1 MFPAVPVPVSAAGHR
16 ADAQFRILRLLA
28 ARPAA
33 SQREIAI
40 ELGVSLGLVNFCL
53 RALADKGC
61 LKVANFR
68 ASGTKLRYAYLL
80 TPDGLQE
87 KARLTSGFLQ
97 RKVSEYEALKAEIA
111 ALQAEAGSPVG
122 LEVGS
127 ALWLDGSAPVA

>member
-1 MFPAVPVPVSAAGHR
+1 MSAPQQR
-16 ADAQFRILRLLA
+16 IDAQFRILRLLEDQ
-28 ARPAA
+28 PEA
-33 SQREIAI
+33 SQRDIARS
-40 ELGVSLGLVNFCL
+40 LGVSLGLVNFCL
-53 RALADKGC
+53 KALADKGC

-68 ASGTKLRYAYLL
+68 ASGSKLRYAYLL

>member
-1 MFPAVPVPVSAAGHR
+1 MSAAGHG
-16 ADAQFRILRLLA
+16 ADAQFRILRLLG

-33 SQREIAI
+33 SQREIAS

-80 TPDGLQE
+80 TPEGLQE
-87 KARLTSGFLQ
+87 KARLTSVFLQ

-111 ALQAEAGSPVG
+111 ALQAEAVPSRVP
-122 LEVGS
+122 EVGS
-127 ALWLDGSAPVA
+127 TVCRDGSAPVAR